1 MTPLLMFVCLF
12 GLIALGVP
20 IAFAMVGTAL
30 AFGYMTFG
38 SAISFQ
44 LVEKL
49 TDVTTNFVFAAIVLF
64 VFMGCMLAQ
73 ARIAERLFAAIH
85 VWTRGVPGG
94 LAVTTITMCVVFAAT
109 SGIVGATEAVV
120 GLLAVPAMLKR
131 NYSKPLISGVI
142 CAGGSLG
149 TIIPPSVIVVVL
161 GPIAN
166 VSVGALMT
174 GILFPGL
181 IMAALFLIYVVLI
194 AKLRPQDAPREEEA
208 EPIPFFVKLRETAG
222 ALVPPIVLIIIVL
235 GSIVGGV
242 AAPSEAGAVGAAGTV
257 VLSIMYGTFSFGA
270 LRSAVMQTVRVTAMI
285 MIIILAG
292 SIFTGAF
299 IASGGMALAT
309 DTIQSLSLGPWGI
322 LLAVLFIAFLLG
334 FVLDWI
340 SIALILLP
348 IFVPIIKQ
356 VGFSPEWFCVLFL
369 VTMQTSY
376 LTPPLA
382 PAIFYLRAIAAKS
395 IDTKEMYAGVLP
407 FIGLQLVTLL
417 LVLLFPEIALWLP
430 RLLHY

>member
-1 MTPLLMFVCLF
+1 
-12 GLIALGVP
+12 
-20 IAFAMVGTAL
+20 
-30 AFGYMTFG
+30 
-38 SAISFQ
+38 
-44 LVEKL
+44 
-49 TDVTTNFVFAAIVLF
+49 
-64 VFMGCMLAQ
+64 
-73 ARIAERLFAAIH
+73 
-85 VWTRGVPGG
+85 
-94 LAVTTITMCVVFAAT
+94 
-109 SGIVGATEAVV
+109 
-120 GLLAVPAMLKR
+120 
-131 NYSKPLISGVI
+131 
-142 CAGGSLG
+142 
-149 TIIPPSVIVVVL
+149 
-161 GPIAN
+161 
-166 VSVGALMT
+166 
-174 GILFPGL
+174 
-181 IMAALFLIYVVLI
+181 
-194 AKLRPQDAPREEEA
+194 
-208 EPIPFFVKLRETAG
+208 
-222 ALVPPIVLIIIVL
+222 
-235 GSIVGGV
+235 
-242 AAPSEAGAVGAAGTV
+242 
-257 VLSIMYGTFSFGA
+257 
-270 LRSAVMQTVRVTAMI
+270 
-285 MIIILAG
+285 
-292 SIFTGAF
+292 
-299 IASGGMALAT
+299 MALAT